1 MSHIGP
7 RPWLDTKYQKKCLKI
22 SIKDSRSHRKCMTV
36 NASLDCVICF
46 TIMRNEAINVLQCSI
61 VGGNKGGYTLAKLNL
76 HVLMLS

>member
-1 MSHIGP
+1 MENVA
-7 RPWLDTKYQKKCLKI
+7 
-22 SIKDSRSHRKCMTV
+22 V